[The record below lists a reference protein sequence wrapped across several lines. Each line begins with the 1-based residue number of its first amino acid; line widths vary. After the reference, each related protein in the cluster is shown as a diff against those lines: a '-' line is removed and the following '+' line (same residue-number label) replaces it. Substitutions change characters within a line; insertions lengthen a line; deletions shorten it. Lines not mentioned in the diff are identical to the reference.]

1 MKFVDEALMSCSFS
15 ALLRRHQRFIYYTAR
30 STWNYAS
37 GWFLDVL
44 IVESEFSIAT
54 LHIFCRKTGRS
65 LYLSDTNSLENVH
78 QHLAINDSGERNR
91 VVRMLMEDELH
102 YDDDDENGEFEGIV
116 NETDII
122 NPSKDCDYDVDYND
136 MAARFESFLSRAQ
149 LASPASSP
157 STSEVK
163 TSAESAVDTMEMET
177 PAAPAAV
184 IPAEVRR
191 SNNNNNFCLLPPHV
205 TKGPYADGGGDGDPG
220 QRCPGPGL
228 RHDPAERRPAPPPRP
243 RHPAAAPRTRRGGRL
258 HHPQPRHP
266 ADYQY

>member
-1 MKFVDEALMSCSFS
+1 
-15 ALLRRHQRFIYYTAR
+15 
-30 STWNYAS
+30 
-37 GWFLDVL
+37 
-44 IVESEFSIAT
+44 
-54 LHIFCRKTGRS
+54 
-65 LYLSDTNSLENVH
+65 
-78 QHLAINDSGERNR
+78 
-91 VVRMLMEDELH
+91 MLMEDELH

-243 RHPAAAPRTRRGGRL
+243 PHPPRRKASSPSASASCRLSVLTTWLLLRVCARSLSTRAPSPWSSTSTSPRPWSPPTRARTCASPRWPSRGCGCRKKRRKRGKLMFARNCSSRKNPL
-258 HHPQPRHP
+258 CL
-266 ADYQY
+266 

>member
-1 MKFVDEALMSCSFS
+1 MRYWNALHSG
-15 ALLRRHQRFIYYTAR
+15 IYWGR
-30 STWNYAS
+30 
-37 GWFLDVL
+37 
-44 IVESEFSIAT
+44 ISE
-54 LHIFCRKTGRS
+54 
-65 LYLSDTNSLENVH
+65 D
-78 QHLAINDSGERNR
+78 NDNNDDGDERNR

-205 TKGPYADGGGDGDPG
+205 TKGPYADGGGGGDPG

>member
-1 MKFVDEALMSCSFS
+1 
-15 ALLRRHQRFIYYTAR
+15 
-30 STWNYAS
+30 
-37 GWFLDVL
+37 
-44 IVESEFSIAT
+44 
-54 LHIFCRKTGRS
+54 
-65 LYLSDTNSLENVH
+65 
-78 QHLAINDSGERNR
+78 
-91 VVRMLMEDELH
+91 MLMEDELH

-205 TKGPYADGGGDGDPG
+205 TKGPYADGGGGGDAG
-220 QRCPGPGL
+220 QRGPGPGL

-243 RHPAAAPRTRRGGRL
+243 RHPAAAPRTRRGRRL
-258 HHPQPRHP
+258 HHPGPGGRPRPRPRQPRP
-266 ADYQY
+266 SADYQY